1 MKEFIEKT
9 LKNKKIDTNT
19 QKNSK
24 FSLFFDILIEKNKKM
39 NLTRITKKEDVAIK
53 HFLDSVTAESFI
65 PKNSKVIDI
74 GAGAGFPS
82 IPLKIIRDDLSF
94 TLVDSVKKKVDFLND
109 TIEKLDLSKIKAI
122 HARSEDLAHDIEFRE
137 KFDVCIARAVAELNI
152 LCEYCLPFVK
162 QGGLFI
168 AYKSISCEEEIERAK
183 KAMEKIGWRT
193 SRNLLL

>member
-1 MKEFIEKT
+1 
-9 LKNKKIDTNT
+9 
-19 QKNSK
+19 
-24 FSLFFDILIEKNKKM
+24 M

-53 HFLDSVTAESFI
+53 HFLDSIMAESFI

-109 TIEKLDLSKIKAI
+109 TTEKLDLSKIKAI

-183 KAMEKIGWRT
+183 KAMEKLGGELQEIYYYEIQEDRSNCLVIIRKKGRT
-193 SRNLLL
+193 SEKYPRRNNKPRKEPII